1 MGTVA
6 FCEICDA
13 FRPGEL
19 VDIFGGHKVCR
30 RCADIAFD
38 YLRVQVMK
46 DLFAEKLN
54 KDKERRNLNA
64 GNF

>member
-1 MGTVA
+1 MSTIGC
-6 FCEICDA
+6 CEICMEFKPD
-13 FRPGEL
+13 EL

-38 YLRVQVMK
+38 YLRVQAMK
-46 DLFAEKLN
+46 DLFVEKLDEEN
-54 KDKERRNLNA
+54 ERRNLNA

>member
-1 MGTVA
+1 MSTVA

-19 VDIFGGHKVCR
+19 VDIFGGHKVCPA
-30 RCADIAFD
+30 CADRAFD

-46 DLFAEKLN
+46 DLFVEKYIDCN
-54 KDKERRNLNA
+54 KNWKTKGET
-64 GNF
+64 